1 MKVQQQRGFTLL
13 EAIIAFVV
21 LAIGLTSMGVSFGL
35 AMRTDA
41 QLQSQRQALE
51 FARSRL
57 EGAGSIERLVVGRRS
72 GRDGELR
79 WVETVTLMR
88 LAREHLPQNGA
99 TAAPGVQG
107 YWVAVAVEAAGG
119 QVARLAALKIPLRV
133 IP

>member
-35 AMRTDA
+35 VMRTDG
-41 QLQSQRQALE
+41 QLKSQRQALE

-57 EGAGSIERLVVGRRS
+57 ESAGIADGLVVGRRG

-79 WVETVTLMR
+79 WVETITLVR
-88 LAREHLPQNGA
+88 LAPQHPSQNGA
-99 TAAPGVQG
+99 TTAPGVQA

-119 QVARLAALKIPLRV
+119 QVARLAALKIPQRV
-133 IP
+133 MP

>member
-13 EAIIAFVV
+13 EAMIAFVV

-41 QLQSQRQALE
+41 QLQSQREALE

-57 EGAGSIERLVVGRRS
+57 ESAGITEELVVGRRG

-79 WVETVTLMR
+79 WVETVTLVR
-88 LAREHLPQNGA
+88 LAPEYPSQNGA
-99 TAAPGVQG
+99 TTAPPVQG
-107 YWVAVAVEAAGG
+107 YWVAVAVEAASG
-119 QVARLAALKIPLRV
+119 QVARLAALKIPPRGM
-133 IP
+133 P

>member
-57 EGAGSIERLVVGRRS
+57 ESAGIVEGLAVGRSS
-72 GRDGELR
+72 GREGELR
-79 WVETVTLMR
+79 WVETVTLVR

-99 TAAPGVQG
+99 TDAPGVQG

-119 QVARLAALKIPLRV
+119 QVARLAALKIPPRV
-133 IP
+133 MP